1 LVVAPDGYFKPWS
14 KTSAVCERSSDD
26 DGRTWPASR
35 TLHAGPAAYSCLTEL
50 ADGAIGCLYERGRRH
65 PYETITF
72 AKFPLGWLTDSVET
86 KGE

>member
-1 LVVAPDGYFKPWS
+1 
-14 KTSAVCERSSDD
+14 
-26 DGRTWPASR
+26 
-35 TLHAGPAAYSCLTEL
+35 LHAGPAAYSCLTEL